1 MNSIHKKLSALS
13 QSLVKLGHDKDDLLS
28 AIQGAIKEESFEGDK
43 NVVTKTNRGISIKVP
58 LDVALKQ
65 LGILKNLGIRET
77 LLDEGDDEEDVD
89 EEE

>member
-1 MNSIHKKLSALS
+1 MNSIYKKLSALS

-28 AIQGAIKEESFEGDK
+28 AIQDALKEESSEGDE
-43 NVVTKTNRGISIKVP
+43 NIVTKTNRGVSIKVP

-77 LLDEGDDEEDVD
+77 LLDEEDLD

>member
-1 MNSIHKKLSALS
+1 MNSIYKKLSALS

-28 AIQGAIKEESFEGDK
+28 AIQHALKEESSEGDE

-77 LLDEGDDEEDVD
+77 LLDEEDDEEDVD

>member
-28 AIQGAIKEESFEGDK
+28 AIQDALKEESSEGDE
-43 NVVTKTNRGISIKVP
+43 NIVTKTNRGVSIKVP

-77 LLDEGDDEEDVD
+77 LLDEEDLD